1 MILRRG
7 SLLILFLIIFLVYPI
22 FVKAENI
29 IDVPFISQYPPGT
42 DWYHTKNCGP
52 TSYLMID
59 SFYTS
64 RLLIVD
70 TIKSMDDWLFDK
82 YGFPVNN
89 YNGSLTDTKD
99 IFNIS
104 LNFGDFYEED
114 VVKTRSL
121 KDIKDAVNKGIPV
134 IVAVYTNMRENGD
147 YDVGHFMVLTGMTD
161 DTVYVNDPGKTNGK
175 NMSYTLEQ
183 FKSAWALQNNAALIF
198 YPPGHKQLLRRDNS
212 FKITSPY
219 GADSVFADYWS
230 FIPNIFDLDNIDR
243 PSDDVL

>member
-1 MILRRG
+1 MILRRE

-22 FVKAENI
+22 FVKGEYI
-29 IDVPFISQYPPGT
+29 IDVPFIAQYPPGT

-99 IFNIS
+99 IFNIA

-121 KDIKDAVNKGIPV
+121 KDIKDAVNKVFNEKFNSRVNDMINE
-134 IVAVYTNMRENGD
+134 IVARVNKVLATNNVTVKNTSLNSKEDARNRLKL
-147 YDVGHFMVLTGMTD
+147 VLMHD
-161 DTVYVNDPGKTNGK
+161 RSRLDPGTLLKMRDELVDVISRYVEIDREALDLNLENETN
-175 NMSYTLEQ
+175 TI
-183 FKSAWALQNNAALIF
+183 ALVANI
-198 YPPGHKQLLRRDNS
+198 PLLRS
-212 FKITSPY
+212 KE
-219 GADSVFADYWS
+219 
-230 FIPNIFDLDNIDR
+230 
-243 PSDDVL
+243 